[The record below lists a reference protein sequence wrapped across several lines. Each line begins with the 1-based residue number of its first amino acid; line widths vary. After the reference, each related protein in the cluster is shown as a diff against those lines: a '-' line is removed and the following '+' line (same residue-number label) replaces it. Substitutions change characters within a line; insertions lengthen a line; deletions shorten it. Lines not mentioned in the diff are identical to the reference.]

1 MNKIILLVPLI
12 FVACSN
18 KPTQKMVSIDEAKK
32 DGFEIVIFK
41 ENKFTIMKYSK
52 IQKENKILNFLI
64 PSNKINKLS
73 KSIKQDNNI
82 THCFVST
89 KVTQLS
95 DKKQNIC
102 IEFHYS
108 KSTYGYCY
116 EATHKKIIPR
126 NSSYHNFSENIL
138 TIYKD

>member
-1 MNKIILLVPLI
+1 MSFQIFKII
-12 FVACSN
+12 
-18 KPTQKMVSIDEAKK
+18 E
-32 DGFEIVIFK
+32 
-41 ENKFTIMKYSK
+41 YSK

-64 PSNKINKLS
+64 PFNKIKKLS
-73 KSIKQDNNI
+73 KSIEQDNNI

-102 IEFHYS
+102 ISFHYS

-116 EATHKKIIPR
+116 DATDKSVIPR
-126 NSSYHNFSENIL
+126 NSSYHDFSKNKI